1 MRLKAALCRF
11 WILEVLELMEW
22 AIAIISALLG
32 AVVGGGV
39 GHSMTVRLFNERANL
54 HEKALYSEFEIILE
68 KYVKDLT
75 VKLSDFSDPIKE
87 SYVTNVPILDMSIV
101 DAISIELTGSNKVLN
116 KEVRK
121 LVAHTRQFSVCL
133 AELAEEREKINNFS
147 EQDTQKFI
155 AITKQ
160 MIVIEIQMI
169 FYMHKLVTE
178 RENFHFGDYSY
189 IEMAKVASE
198 LGGIPFSQ
206 YSWNTILPREKTA

>member
-1 MRLKAALCRF
+1 
-11 WILEVLELMEW
+11 MEW

-68 KYVKDLT
+68 KYVKDLP

-87 SYVTNVPILDMSIV
+87 SYVTSVPILDMSIV
-101 DAISIELTGSNKVLN
+101 DAISVELTGTNKVLN

-133 AELAEEREKINNFS
+133 VDLAVEREKVNNFS
-147 EQDTQKFI
+147 EQDTKKFI

-169 FYMHKLVTE
+169 FYMHKLITE
-178 RENFHFGDYSY
+178 RENFHFGDYSN

-198 LGGIPFSQ
+198 LGSIPFSQ
-206 YSWNTILPREKTA
+206 YSWNTILPREKNS